1 MVIAGTA
8 VAFGGMALGA
18 ATGNPASSEKPGP
31 MLPAL
36 FFAGALAAGASAYK
50 GFRDTNRCRTAVTSW
65 CGSHD
70 CGEPDP
76 AR

>member
-8 VAFGGMALGA
+8 IAFGGLALEAALGHQA
-18 ATGNPASSEKPGP
+18 VSERPGP

-50 GFRDTNRCRTAVTSW
+50 GFRDIRRCRAAVTSW

-76 AR
+76 PR